1 MKQLYTF
8 LALFLCAFA
17 SYAQTDSLQLQIQ
30 EIENSLNYQYGEI
43 SLGDGLAKIK
53 VPEGFKYLDADQSEY
68 VLTELWGNPA
78 TGTTMGMLV
87 PKDKGVLDDDVWV
100 FDIEF
105 DEIGYVEDKDAEDID
120 YTELLASM
128 QEDMLAASKERLAN
142 GYEEIQLIGWAS
154 SPYYDKESK
163 ILHWAKELKFGESET
178 NTLNYNIRILGRRG
192 VLMLNAI
199 ANMESLPAVKQNI
212 PLITSSVAFEQ
223 GHSYFDFNPDI
234 DEVASWTIGGLV
246 AGKVLTKVGFFTMI
260 LKFWKIIA
268 VAAVGLGSALWKR
281 FRGRKEEEVAVAA
294 EEQEKVVS

>member
-53 VPEGFKYLDADQSEY
+53 VPEGFKYLDAEQSEY

-128 QEDMLAASKERLAN
+128 QEDMLAAERLAN

-199 ANMESLPAVKQNI
+199 ANMESLSAVKQNI

-246 AGKVLTKVGFFTMI
+246 AGKMLTKVGFFTMI

-268 VAAVGLGSALWKR
+268 VAAVGVGSALWKR

>member
-53 VPEGFKYLDADQSEY
+53 VPEGFKYLDAEQSEY

-78 TGTTMGMLV
+78 TGSTMGMLV

-154 SPYYDKESK
+154 NPYYDKESK

-212 PLITSSVAFEQ
+212 LLITSSVAFEQ

-268 VAAVGLGSALWKR
+268 VAAVGVGSALWKR